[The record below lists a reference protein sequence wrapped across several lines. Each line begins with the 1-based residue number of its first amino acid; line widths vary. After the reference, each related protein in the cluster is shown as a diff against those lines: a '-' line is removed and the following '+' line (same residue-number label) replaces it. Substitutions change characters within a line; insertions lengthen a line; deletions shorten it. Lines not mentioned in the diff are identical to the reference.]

1 MQSLDSDNYLSFQGQ
16 GCKLINDFMD
26 EIAMDAIGIHGSSL
40 VPRLSIRSSL
50 TCIYR
55 IEGLGMRLTWFS
67 TKFKVFGS
75 LKWPPV
81 THRP

>member
-16 GCKLINDFMD
+16 GVWMQANK
-26 EIAMDAIGIHGSSL
+26 
-40 VPRLSIRSSL
+40 RLYGRN
-50 TCIYR
+50 CNGRNRY
-55 IEGLGMRLTWFS
+55 TWFS